1 MKQTKETISEY
12 KQARKINTTRTIFIC
27 ISVISF
33 ALLILVV
40 ALPSMNEK
48 NNEKA
53 EKEALRRVINFSK
66 NMDEDMAASLSA
78 KKNTDNAE
86 LPEVILDDI
95 RTKEIQNSAESKVIP
110 RKDFTLSLVYTVQA
124 GRFDT
129 MPRARKLYD
138 SIINDINSEDL
149 AYLRIEKAGRHYV
162 VRIGKF
168 EERRY
173 AEIFHERIRS
183 QLSTAM
189 IIQDYIKEYRIKKRH
204 SS

>member
-12 KQARKINTTRTIFIC
+12 KLARKINTVRTIFIC

-48 NNEKA
+48 DNEKA
-53 EKEALRRVINFSK
+53 EKEAIRRVINFSK

-86 LPEVILDDI
+86 LPEVILDGI

-110 RKDFTLSLVYTVQA
+110 EGLYSFFSLYRT
-124 GRFDT
+124 GRQI
-129 MPRARKLYD
+129 L
-138 SIINDINSEDL
+138 
-149 AYLRIEKAGRHYV
+149 
-162 VRIGKF
+162 
-168 EERRY
+168 
-173 AEIFHERIRS
+173 
-183 QLSTAM
+183 
-189 IIQDYIKEYRIKKRH
+189 
-204 SS
+204 

>member
-1 MKQTKETISEY
+1 MKQTKETISEH
-12 KQARKINTTRTIFIC
+12 KPARGKNTARTICRC
-27 ISVISF
+27 IPVLLSVF
-33 ALLILVV
+33 LILVV
-40 ALPSMNEK
+40 ALPLTPEK
-48 NNEKA
+48 DNGKA
-53 EKEALRRVINFSK
+53 EKEALNRLEFFLK

-78 KKNTDNAE
+78 KKSTDNAE

-95 RTKEIQNSAESKVIP
+95 STKEIQNSAESKVMP
-110 RKDFTLSLVYTVQA
+110 GKDFTLSLVYTVQA
-124 GRFDT
+124 GRFYN
-129 MPRARKLYD
+129 MYKARKLYD
-138 SIINDINSEDL
+138 SIINDISTEDL
-149 AYLRIEKAGRHYV
+149 AYLRIEKAGQYYV

-189 IIQDYIKEYRIKKRH
+189 IMQDYIKEYRIKKRH